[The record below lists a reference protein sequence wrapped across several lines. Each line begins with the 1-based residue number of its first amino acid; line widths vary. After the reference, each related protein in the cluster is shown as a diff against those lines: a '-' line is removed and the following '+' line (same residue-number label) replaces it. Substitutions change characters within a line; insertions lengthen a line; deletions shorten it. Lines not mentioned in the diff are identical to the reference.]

1 MKIGVSSYSF
11 SKYITAT
18 KCSYVELCDKAKE
31 LGFDGIEFIGLNN
44 KNWGFDG
51 DEIEMAKQIRAHCE
65 SIGLEIIAYTVGANF
80 LDPDVENT
88 LARLKH
94 CVDVCEALGAKVM
107 RHDVA
112 SAPEKYRPE
121 PNYNYRKAIVEIT
134 PFIREIT
141 EYAAAKGIAT
151 CSENHGFF
159 FQAPERVEEL
169 ILAVDN
175 PNYGWL
181 CDIGN
186 FLCADVDPV
195 HAVQIAAPYTKHVHL
210 KDFLFKP
217 GSEPCPAGFG
227 ITTNGGNY
235 IRGTVVGHGVV
246 PVRNCITALKKE
258 GYDGWVSI
266 EFEGAEDN
274 IPALANG
281 LKFVQSII

>member
-11 SKYITAT
+11 SKHFVAT
-18 KCSYVELCDKAKE
+18 KCSYIDICDIAKE
-31 LGFDGIEFIGLNN
+31 MGFDGIEFINLASAR
-44 KNWGFDG
+44 WGFEG
-51 DEIEMAKQIRAHCE
+51 VDELALAAEIREHCE
-65 SIGLEIIAYTVGANF
+65 KIGLEIIAYTVGANF
-80 LDPDVENT
+80 LEPDVAKT
-88 LARLKH
+88 IADLKH

-112 SAPEKYRPE
+112 ANPAQLRPE
-121 PNYNYRKAIVEIT
+121 PLYNYRKAIAEIA
-134 PFIREIT
+134 PYIREVT
-141 EYAAAKGIAT
+141 
-151 CSENHGFF
+151 ENHGYF

-169 ILAVDN
+169 ILAVN
-175 PNYGWL
+175 HPNYGWL

-186 FLCADVDPV
+186 FLCADVDPI

-217 GSEPCPAGFG
+217 GTEPCPAGFG

-246 PVRNCITALKKE
+246 PIRACITALKKAGYE
-258 GYDGWVSI
+258 GWASI

-274 IPALANG
+274 IPALKNG
-281 LKFVQSII
+281 LAFVKSIVG